1 MWQAKRF
8 LTCLLIMNVWLI
20 CTSKPFEKPTED
32 EENVWVQQIFDLSLK
47 TLTLLRPYLIPTK
60 PPGVWGP
67 ASGPGLMNETTSR
80 RPRQINETT
89 LPISGIR
96 KFDPWGGK

>member
-20 CTSKPFEKPTED
+20 CASKPFEKPTED

-47 TLTLLRPYLIPTK
+47 TLSLLRPYLIPTQ
-60 PPGVWGP
+60 P
-67 ASGPGLMNETTSR
+67 SRTMSETTT
-80 RPRQINETT
+80 RPMNITT
-89 LPISGIR
+89 LPISGLR

>member
-1 MWQAKRF
+1 MWQTKGF
-8 LTCLLIMNVWLI
+8 LTCLLILNLWLI
-20 CTSKPFEKPTED
+20 CASKPLEKANKD

-60 PPGVWGP
+60 PSGVW
-67 ASGPGLMNETTSR
+67 SPGIRPINETTSR
-80 RPRQINETT
+80 RPRQINQTT

>member
-1 MWQAKRF
+1 MWKPRRF
-8 LTCLLIMNVWLI
+8 LTCLLILNLWLI
-20 CTSKPFEKPTED
+20 CASKPLDKAEKANKD

-47 TLTLLRPYLIPTK
+47 TLSLLRPYLIPTQ
-60 PPGVWGP
+60 P
-67 ASGPGLMNETTSR
+67 SRTMSETTT
-80 RPRQINETT
+80 RPMNITT

>member
-47 TLTLLRPYLIPTK
+47 TLSLLRPYLIPTQ
-60 PPGVWGP
+60 P
-67 ASGPGLMNETTSR
+67 SRTMSETTT
-80 RPRQINETT
+80 RPMNMTT

>member
-8 LTCLLIMNVWLI
+8 LTCLLILNLWLI
-20 CTSKPFEKPTED
+20 CASKPLEKANKD

-47 TLTLLRPYLIPTK
+47 TLSLLRPYLIPTQ
-60 PPGVWGP
+60 P
-67 ASGPGLMNETTSR
+67 SRTRSETTTK
-80 RPRQINETT
+80 PMNITT
-89 LPISGIR
+89 LPIFGLR